1 MVYDIIFIRS
11 VNCTWAERKSA
22 DPLIFFYWVHLFR
35 KSQTLACNK
44 IFTRVYNW
52 PLINNLFLCTSSRK
66 AVVNQQK
73 SSSKTKKNVIGGT
86 DYFKIWKLEYLFQVI
101 YLDFYLLITER
112 NENFPVINPFSS
124 NASLLYPLETSF
136 PFGFFFIMF
145 LFFIQ
150 FWSPIA
156 ISEWLLFC
164 YGNLITHVKQK
175 WK

>member
-44 IFTRVYNW
+44 MFTRVYNW
-52 PLINNLFLCTSSRK
+52 PLINNLFLRTSSKK